1 MAKQTT
7 GAFTLVELLVAAAVL
22 AVIIVLFARAVNH
35 ISVITTTA
43 SRRIETDA
51 QVRPL
56 FDRMAID
63 LAQMVKRPDVD
74 FFGKGTAS
82 GGAMSGNDRIAFF
95 SMVPG
100 DYPSSGSPSPFS
112 LIAYKVNSSEA
123 VENKAVFTRFQR
135 MARGLLM
142 NGDASANNGAS
153 PSLIDGP
160 IFFSPISIP
169 SVWTTKVTS
178 NATTDS
184 KHELIGPNLLRFE
197 YYYLL
202 RNGNFSVVPWDGALA
217 GHNTAAGLRDVA
229 AIVVAVAAIDPKTRV
244 LFENRTVASISGS
257 LADYSAGE
265 GHRPGWLT
273 SQWRSSL
280 DSPTNATVRGLPRSA
295 VAAIRIYERYFYL
308 TRTMQ

>member
-1 MAKQTT
+1 MRRTAQ
-7 GAFTLVELLVAAAVL
+7 AFTLIEMLVAVAVL
-22 AVIIVLFARAVNH
+22 AMIVVLVARAVN
-35 ISVITTTA
+35 SVSAITSTA
-43 SRRIETDA
+43 SRRIETDT

-74 FFGKGTAS
+74 FFGKGTAL
-82 GGAMSGNDRIAFF
+82 GGVMNGNDRIAFF

-112 LIAYKVNSSEA
+112 LISYKINSSGA
-123 VENKAVFTRFQR
+123 VANKAIFTRLQR

-142 NGDASANNGAS
+142 NGDASANNGTS

-160 IFFSPISIP
+160 IFFSPISIQ
-169 SVWTTKVTS
+169 SIWTTTVTS

-202 RNGNFSVVPWDGALA
+202 TSGSFSVVPWDTALA
-217 GHNTAAGLRDVA
+217 GHTTAAGLRDVA
-229 AIVVAVAAIDPKTRV
+229 AVIVAVAAVDPKTRV
-244 LFENRTVASISGS
+244 LFDNTTVSTVSGT
-257 LADYSAGE
+257 LVDYSAGG
-265 GHRPGWLT
+265 GHGPGWLT
-273 SQWRSSL
+273 AQWRASL
-280 DSPTNATVRGLPRSA
+280 DSPTNATVKTLSRSA
-295 VAAIRIYERYFYL
+295 VAAIRVYERYFYL
-308 TRTMQ
+308 APTVQ